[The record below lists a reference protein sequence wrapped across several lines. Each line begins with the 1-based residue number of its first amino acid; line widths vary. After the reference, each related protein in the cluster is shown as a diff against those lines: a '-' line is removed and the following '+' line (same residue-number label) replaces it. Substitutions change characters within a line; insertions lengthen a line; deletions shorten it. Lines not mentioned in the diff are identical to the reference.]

1 MPTSPESNEASVEI
15 GPPPYFH
22 RSDCKFCRKQD
33 GLETGSTIM
42 DAPIPGGYVVEA
54 EHFLV
59 EHAPIV
65 ESSAGTLIIEARR
78 HLLDFGDMAPTE
90 STEFG
95 SILHRLVPAI
105 KSATGVER
113 VYYLALM
120 EQVAHFHLWLIP
132 KKNEGE
138 LKGVAYIGQRP
149 PLSSSASEADAMARK
164 IRAAFESS

>member
-1 MPTSPESNEASVEI
+1 
-15 GPPPYFH
+15 
-22 RSDCKFCRKQD
+22 
-33 GLETGSTIM
+33 M

-65 ESSAGTLIIEARR
+65 ESSSGTLIIEARR

-90 STEFG
+90 SNAFG

-113 VYYLALM
+113 VYYLSFYGGSGPLPSL
-120 EQVAHFHLWLIP
+120 AHTEEERGRTYGSGLH
-132 KKNEGE
+132 
-138 LKGVAYIGQRP
+138 
-149 PLSSSASEADAMARK
+149 
-164 IRAAFESS
+164 RAAATSYLFGERG